1 MKKLFGL
8 FALMMAFAVPAQAGE
23 KEDILNV
30 VERFFDALRD
40 RDPDVWSDIM
50 LDDGAV
56 TAHREQADGSWLLTP
71 RTNADSIATLDEG
84 TAYVDE
90 RIWDPT
96 VLVHETMAMVWA
108 PYDIYIDG
116 ALLHCGVDMFELFK
130 VEGKWK
136 INNTSYTAEPEGCAD
151 LNVPPRE

>member
-40 RDPDVWSDIM
+40 RDADVWSEIM
-50 LDDGAV
+50 TNDGVVA
-56 TAHREQADGSWLLTP
+56 AHREQADGSWILTD
-71 RTNADSIATLDEG
+71 RSNAESINTLEEG
-84 TAYVDE
+84 TTYIDE

-96 VLVHETMAMVWA
+96 VLVHETMAVVWA
-108 PYDIYIDG
+108 PYDIYADG
-116 ALLHCGVDMFELFK
+116 SLIHCGIDTFQLFK
-130 VEGKWK
+130 IEGQWK
-136 INNTSYTAEPEGCAD
+136 INHTSYTAEPEGCPD
-151 LNVPPRE
+151 LAPPPRE

>member
-23 KEDILNV
+23 KEEILNV

-40 RDPDVWSDIM
+40 RDSEVWDEIM
-50 LDDGAV
+50 LDDGLV
-56 TAHREQADGSWLLTP
+56 TAHREQADGSW
-71 RTNADSIATLDEG
+71 ILDAKNNRKQIDRLETDKG
-84 TAYVDE
+84 YIDE

-96 VLVHETMAMVWA
+96 VLVHETMAVVWA
-108 PYDIYIDG
+108 PYDIYADG
-116 ALLHCGVDMFELFK
+116 TLIHCGVDMFELFK
-130 VEGKWK
+130 IDGQWM